1 MDTAGEIA
9 GGQFELLAAPMS
21 VDQSVDI
28 VKGLMMLCLKVSVP
42 FLLSAMIIG
51 LLVSFFQAITSLQE
65 QTLTFVPKAL
75 VVVVVVFILFPWLIN
90 TMMDYTV
97 ETFNRMSQAG
107 P

>member
-1 MDTAGEIA
+1 
-9 GGQFELLAAPMS
+9 MS

-28 VKGLMMLCLKVSVP
+28 VKGLMMLCLKVSLP

-75 VVVVVVFILFPWLIN
+75 VVVFVVFILFPWLIN
-90 TMMDYTV
+90 TMIDYTA

>member
-1 MDTAGEIA
+1 
-9 GGQFELLAAPMS
+9 MS
-21 VDQSVDI
+21 IDQSVDI
-28 VKGLMMLCLKVSVP
+28 VKGLMMLCLKVSLP

-75 VVVVVVFILFPWLIN
+75 VIVVVVFILFPWLIN
-90 TMMDYTV
+90 TMMDYTA

>member
-1 MDTAGEIA
+1 
-9 GGQFELLAAPMS
+9 MS
-21 VDQSVDI
+21 IDQSVDI

-90 TMMDYTV
+90 TMMDYTA
-97 ETFNRMSQAG
+97 ETFNRMSQVG

>member
-1 MDTAGEIA
+1 
-9 GGQFELLAAPMS
+9 
-21 VDQSVDI
+21 
-28 VKGLMMLCLKVSVP
+28 MLCLKVSVP

-90 TMMDYTV
+90 TMMDYTF

>member
-1 MDTAGEIA
+1 
-9 GGQFELLAAPMS
+9 MS
-21 VDQSVDI
+21 VDQSIDI
-28 VKGLMMLCLKVSVP
+28 VKGLMMLCLKVSLP

>member
-1 MDTAGEIA
+1 
-9 GGQFELLAAPMS
+9 MS
-21 VDQSVDI
+21 IDQSVDI
-28 VKGLMMLCLKVSVP
+28 VKGLMMLCLKVSMP

-90 TMMDYTV
+90 TMMDYTA

>member
-1 MDTAGEIA
+1 
-9 GGQFELLAAPMS
+9 MS
-21 VDQSVDI
+21 IDQSVDI

-97 ETFNRMSQAG
+97 ETFNRMSQVG

>member
-1 MDTAGEIA
+1 
-9 GGQFELLAAPMS
+9 
-21 VDQSVDI
+21 
-28 VKGLMMLCLKVSVP
+28 MLCLKVSVP

>member
-1 MDTAGEIA
+1 
-9 GGQFELLAAPMS
+9 MS
-21 VDQSVDI
+21 VDQSIDI
-28 VKGLMMLCLKVSVP
+28 VKGLMMLCLKVSLP

-75 VVVVVVFILFPWLIN
+75 VVVAVVFILFPWLIN
-90 TMMDYTV
+90 TMMDYTA
-97 ETFNRMSQAG
+97 ETFNRMSQVG

>member
-1 MDTAGEIA
+1 
-9 GGQFELLAAPMS
+9 
-21 VDQSVDI
+21 
-28 VKGLMMLCLKVSVP
+28 MLCLKVSLP

-65 QTLTFVPKAL
+65 QTLKFVPKAL

-90 TMMDYTV
+90 TMMDYTA

>member
-1 MDTAGEIA
+1 
-9 GGQFELLAAPMS
+9 MS
-21 VDQSVDI
+21 VDQSIDV
-28 VKGLMMLCLKVSVP
+28 VKDLMMLCLKVSLP

-90 TMMDYTV
+90 TMMDYTA
-97 ETFNRMSQAG
+97 ETFNRMSQVG

>member
-1 MDTAGEIA
+1 
-9 GGQFELLAAPMS
+9 MS
-21 VDQSVDI
+21 VDQSIDI
-28 VKGLMMLCLKVSVP
+28 VKGLMILCLKVSLP

-75 VVVVVVFILFPWLIN
+75 VVVAVVFILFPWLIN
-90 TMMDYTV
+90 TMMDYTA
-97 ETFNRMSQAG
+97 ETFNRMSQVG

>member
-1 MDTAGEIA
+1 
-9 GGQFELLAAPMS
+9 MS

-28 VKGLMMLCLKVSVP
+28 VKGLMILCLKVSVP

-90 TMMDYTV
+90 TMMDYTA
-97 ETFNRMSQAG
+97 ETFNRTSQVG

>member
-1 MDTAGEIA
+1 
-9 GGQFELLAAPMS
+9 MS

-28 VKGLMMLCLKVSVP
+28 VKGLMMLCLKVSLP

>member
-1 MDTAGEIA
+1 
-9 GGQFELLAAPMS
+9 MS

-28 VKGLMMLCLKVSVP
+28 VKGLMMLCLKVSLP

-90 TMMDYTV
+90 TMLDYTD
-97 ETFNRMSQAG
+97 ETFNRMSQSG

>member
-1 MDTAGEIA
+1 
-9 GGQFELLAAPMS
+9 
-21 VDQSVDI
+21 
-28 VKGLMMLCLKVSVP
+28 MLCLKVSLP

-90 TMMDYTV
+90 TMMDYTF

>member
-1 MDTAGEIA
+1 
-9 GGQFELLAAPMS
+9 MS

-28 VKGLMMLCLKVSVP
+28 VKGLMILCLKVSVP

>member
-1 MDTAGEIA
+1 
-9 GGQFELLAAPMS
+9 MS

-42 FLLSAMIIG
+42 FLLSVMIIG

>member
-1 MDTAGEIA
+1 
-9 GGQFELLAAPMS
+9 MS

-90 TMMDYTV
+90 TLMDYTV

>member
-1 MDTAGEIA
+1 
-9 GGQFELLAAPMS
+9 
-21 VDQSVDI
+21 
-28 VKGLMMLCLKVSVP
+28 MLCLKVSLP

-90 TMMDYTV
+90 TMMVYTV
-97 ETFNRMSQAG
+97 VTFNRMSQAG

>member
-1 MDTAGEIA
+1 
-9 GGQFELLAAPMS
+9 MS
-21 VDQSVDI
+21 VDQSIDI
-28 VKGLMMLCLKVSVP
+28 VKGLMILCLKVSLP

-90 TMMDYTV
+90 TMMDYTA
-97 ETFNRMSQAG
+97 ETFNRMSQVG

>member
-1 MDTAGEIA
+1 
-9 GGQFELLAAPMS
+9 MS

-42 FLLSAMIIG
+42 FLLSAMIVG